1 MKRIEYIESKVKLV
15 DGVADWLCGANG
27 YAGLVEVLPSG
38 SKSLAHVLVVVPTAQ
53 SGRRLRFA
61 LAKRAAAKGWGGLIP
76 PVVAMASTLLNG
88 DRPDVAT
95 EALEIATLAETLLDA
110 DLSEFP
116 VLFPKTPEE
125 CGLRWALDMAESLLG
140 IPQVLG
146 EGAMFAHEVKC
157 DAEKDRWEN
166 IAKLEKLF
174 FAALKRKGFV
184 SRLESR
190 RASVDA
196 GCCIEGV
203 RRIVLPG
210 LADMQPALIRYL
222 ENSSQEITVLVHGE
236 ESDSCRFDEWGRP
249 TEHFAAPISPS
260 DIFPAPT
267 AVIEADDIAGFF
279 REVKQEDALPALAV
293 CDSEMYPELEGAFQN
308 RFSEDELV
316 LRNPTRENVAKSSL
330 GRLLS
335 SILALSESGDY
346 TTFSAFLRSGDV
358 ARWLSDEMNE
368 PSAKIATFIG
378 ALDGVQ
384 NAHLPRT
391 VDETLAAIRSDLAAA
406 RRDSERDALTGL
418 LNVCE
423 LVKSEL
429 GDAFAFLRKMFASVK
444 LDERNP
450 GDRELAAAAEKVREL
465 RREVEVGAI
474 PQRMRGM
481 LFSKL
486 LKRAAYMLEPLSPNI
501 LAANGWLE
509 VPWCDEDELVIA
521 GFNEGCVPESIVG
534 HPFIPDSLRASLG
547 LLTNEMRA
555 KRDTFIFAEAV
566 RCREAGC
573 VRVHMHQ
580 IAGDKNV
587 MKPSRILFGGIEDGD
602 LPGLARRLYAVT
614 KGHEGSPPKQL
625 PDAWRLRLPIP
636 PKERVERQ
644 TMSPTRLDQ
653 YLRCPFNFFLQETF
667 GEASDDRAQELDA
680 MTFGTLCHVVL
691 DRFAKEG
698 PKDSIDEHEIADWL
712 EHEARILLGA
722 YGTSLPAII
731 ELQGESAIARLRNF
745 ASAQASRR
753 KAGWR
758 IIAAEQSLECRIKSS
773 STLLRGKVD
782 RIDENENTG
791 ELAIIDYKTWEAP
804 RDESTSL
811 QLPIYRA
818 MVQCSSR
825 FSSRAADA
833 KALYCILAKRAEDTL
848 FDEARAFGSAGQ
860 SEAEDKVVAALD
872 GIACGIFYPPSR
884 DSDWSRDYAGLIWE
898 SPEQGIDPVWLEDQK
913 ARVQDQH
920 ADNTVL
926 DKLFD

>member
-1 MKRIEYIESKVKLV
+1 MKNIQYINPKIKLV

-27 YAGLVEVLPSG
+27 FAGLVEDTPFG

-61 LAKRAAAKGWGGLIP
+61 LAKRASEKGWGGVLP
-76 PVVAMASTLLNG
+76 PVVAMTSTLLNG
-88 DRPDVAT
+88 DRPDVAS
-95 EALEIATLAETLLDA
+95 EAIEIATLAEVLLDI

-116 VLFPKTPEE
+116 VLFPKVPDER
-125 CGLRWALDMAESLLG
+125 GLRWALDMAERLLG

-146 EGAMFAHEVKC
+146 EGAMFAHEVQC
-157 DAEKDRWEN
+157 DAEKDRWED
-166 IAKLEKLF
+166 IAKLEKF
-174 FAALKRKGFV
+174 FIAALKGKGFI
-184 SRLESR
+184 SRLKSR
-190 RASVDA
+190 RAAVDA
-196 GCCIEGV
+196 GCRIEGV
-203 RRIVLPG
+203 RQIVLPG
-210 LADMQPALIRYL
+210 LPDIQPALVRYL
-222 ENSSQEITVLVHGE
+222 ENSAQEIMVLVHGSE
-236 ESDSCRFDEWGRP
+236 DESSRIDGWGRP
-249 TEHFAAPISPS
+249 VQYFAASIRPS

-267 AVIEADDIAGFF
+267 AVVEADDIAGFF
-279 REVKQEDALPALAV
+279 RSVKPEDALPALAV

-316 LRNPTRENVAKSSL
+316 LRNPTREKSSL
-330 GRLLS
+330 GRLLT

-358 ARWLSDEMNE
+358 ARWLSTELKE
-368 PSAKIATFIG
+368 TPAGIAGFVG
-378 ALDGVQ
+378 ALDSVQ

-391 VDETLAAIRSDLAAA
+391 VDETLSAIRSDLAAA
-406 RRDSERDALTGL
+406 RHDRERDALAGL
-418 LNVCE
+418 LKVCE

-450 GDRELAAAAEKVREL
+450 GDRELVAAAEKVREL
-465 RREVEVGAI
+465 RREVEAGAI
-474 PQRMRGM
+474 PQHMRGM

-486 LKRAAYMLEPLSPNI
+486 LKRVAYMLEPLAPNI

-547 LLTNEMRA
+547 LVTNEMRA
-555 KRDTFIFAEAV
+555 MRDSFIFAEAV
-566 RCREAGC
+566 RCRDAGN

-636 PKERVERQ
+636 PKERIERK
-644 TMSPTRLDQ
+644 TISPTRLDQ

-667 GEASDDRAQELDA
+667 GESSDDRAQELDA
-680 MTFGTLCHVVL
+680 MTFGTLCHEAL

-698 PKDSIDEHEIADWL
+698 PNDSVDAQEIADWL

-745 ASAQASRR
+745 APIQVARR

-773 STLLRGKVD
+773 NTLLRGKVD
-782 RIDENENTG
+782 RIDENEHTG

-825 FSSRAADA
+825 FSARAADA

-872 GIACGIFYPPSR
+872 GIARGIFYPPSK
-884 DSDWSRDYAGLIWE
+884 DSDWSRDYGGLIWE
-898 SPEQGIDPVWLEDQK
+898 SPEQGIDPAWLEDQK
-913 ARVQDQH
+913 SRAEALHNRT
-920 ADNTVL
+920 A
-926 DKLFD
+926 

>member
-1 MKRIEYIESKVKLV
+1 MKRVECIDPNIKLV
-15 DGVADWLCGANG
+15 DGVADWLCGGNG
-27 YAGLVEVLPSG
+27 CAGLVVDAPSG
-38 SKSLAHVLVVVPTAQ
+38 SKSLSHVLVVVPTAQ

-61 LAKRAAAKGWGGLIP
+61 LAKRASEKGWGGILP
-76 PVVAMASTLLNG
+76 PMVVMASSLLNG
-88 DRPDVAT
+88 DRPDVAS
-95 EALEIATLAETLLDA
+95 EAIEIATLAEVLLDA
-110 DLSEFP
+110 DLSELP
-116 VLFPKTPEE
+116 VLFPKPPEE
-125 CGLRWALDMAESLLG
+125 RGLRWALDMAESLLG

-146 EGAMFAHEVKC
+146 EGAIFAQEVKC
-157 DAEKDRWEN
+157 DAEKDRWKD
-166 IAKLEKLF
+166 IAKLERLF
-174 FAALKRKGFV
+174 LAALKRKGFV

-190 RASVDA
+190 RAAVDA
-196 GCCIEGV
+196 GCRIEGIQ
-203 RRIVLPG
+203 RIVLPG
-210 LADMQPALIRYL
+210 LADIQPALVRYL
-222 ENSSQEITVLVHGE
+222 ENSAQEITVLVHGDE
-236 ESDSCRFDEWGRP
+236 VDSSRFDEWGRAV
-249 TEHFAAPISPS
+249 EYFAIAMRPS

-267 AVIEADDIAGFF
+267 AVVEADDIAGFF
-279 REVKQEDALPALAV
+279 RSVDPGDALPALAV

-330 GRLLS
+330 GRLLT
-335 SILALSESGDY
+335 SILALSDSGDY

-358 ARWLSDEMNE
+358 ARWLSNE
-368 PSAKIATFIG
+368 LKETPARIAAFIG
-378 ALDGVQ
+378 ALDSVQ

-391 VDETLAAIRSDLAAA
+391 VDETISAIRSDLAAA
-406 RRDSERDALTGL
+406 RHDGEREALAGL
-418 LNVCE
+418 QKACE

-429 GDAFAFLRKMFASVK
+429 GDAFSFLRKMFASVK

-450 GDRELAAAAEKVREL
+450 GDRELVAAADEVREL

-486 LKRAAYMLEPLSPNI
+486 LKRAAYMLEPLAPNI

-547 LLTNEMRA
+547 LSTNEMRA
-555 KRDTFIFAEAV
+555 IRDSFIFAEAV
-566 RCREAGC
+566 RCRTPGC

-587 MKPSRILFGGIEDGD
+587 MKPSRILFGGIGDGD
-602 LPGLARRLYAVT
+602 LPELARRLYAVT
-614 KGHEGSPPKQL
+614 KGHEGSPPKRL

-636 PKERVERQ
+636 PKERVERK
-644 TMSPTRLDQ
+644 TISPTRLDQ

-667 GEASDDRAQELDA
+667 GEMSDDRAQELDA
-680 MTFGTLCHVVL
+680 MTFGTLCHEVL

-698 PKDSIDEHEIADWL
+698 PKDSVDAQEIADWL
-712 EHEARILLGA
+712 ENEARILLGA
-722 YGTSLPAII
+722 YGASLPAII

-745 ASAQASRR
+745 APIQAERR

-758 IIAAEQSLECRIKSS
+758 IVAAEQSMECRIKSS
-773 STLLRGKVD
+773 TTLLRGKVD
-782 RIDENENTG
+782 RIDENEHTG

-825 FSSRAADA
+825 FSGRAAEA
-833 KALYCILAKRAEDTL
+833 NALYCILARRAEDTM

-872 GIACGIFYPPSR
+872 AIARGVFYPPSKE
-884 DSDWSRDYAGLIWE
+884 SDWARDYGGLIWE

-913 ARVQDQH
+913 ARVECK
-920 ADNTVL
+920 V
-926 DKLFD
+926 F

>member
-1 MKRIEYIESKVKLV
+1 MKNIQYIDPKIKLV
-15 DGVADWLCGANG
+15 DGVADWLCGDNG
-27 YAGLVEVLPSG
+27 YAGAVEELPSG

-61 LAKRAAAKGWGGLIP
+61 LAKHAATNGWGGLVP
-76 PVVAMASTLLNG
+76 PVVAMASSLLNG
-88 DRPDVAT
+88 DSPDVAS
-95 EALEIATLAETLLDA
+95 EAIEIATLAEVLLDI

-116 VLFPKTPEE
+116 LLFPKVPDER
-125 CGLRWALDMAESLLG
+125 GLRWALDTSESLLG

-146 EGAMFAHEVKC
+146 EGAIFAHEVKC
-157 DAEKDRWEN
+157 DEEKERWSD
-166 IAKLEKLF
+166 IAKLEGLF
-174 FAALKRKGFV
+174 LAALKRKGFA

-190 RASVDA
+190 RAAVDA
-196 GCCIEGV
+196 GCRIEGI

-210 LADMQPALIRYL
+210 LADVQPALVRYL
-222 ENSSQEITVLVHGE
+222 ENSSQEITLLVHAE
-236 ESDSCRFDEWGRP
+236 ECDSLRIDDWGRP
-249 TEHFAAPISPS
+249 TEHFSASVRPA

-279 REVKQEDALPALAV
+279 RSVKPEDALPALAV

-308 RFSEDELV
+308 RFAEDELV

-330 GRLLS
+330 GRLLT
-335 SILALSESGDY
+335 SILTLSESGDY

-358 ARWLSDEMNE
+358 ARWLTNE
-368 PSAKIATFIG
+368 LKETPAGIAAFVG
-378 ALDGVQ
+378 ALDSVQ

-391 VDETLAAIRSDLAAA
+391 VEETLSAIRSDLPAA
-406 RRDSERDALTGL
+406 RRDSERDALAGL
-418 LNVCE
+418 LKVCE

-429 GDAFAFLRKMFASVK
+429 GDPFMFLRKMFSFVK

-450 GDRELAAAAEKVREL
+450 GDRELVAAAEKVREL
-465 RREVEVGAI
+465 RREVEVGAV

-486 LKRAAYMLEPLSPNI
+486 LKRAGYMLEPLAPNI

-547 LLTNEMRA
+547 LVTNEMRA
-555 KRDTFIFAEAV
+555 MRDSFIFAEAV

-587 MKPSRILFGGIEDGD
+587 MKPSRILFGGIGDGD

-614 KGHEGSPPKQL
+614 KGHEGSPPKRL
-625 PDAWRLRLPIP
+625 PDAWRLRLPVP
-636 PKERVERQ
+636 PKERVERK
-644 TMSPTRLDQ
+644 TISPTRLDQ

-667 GEASDDRAQELDA
+667 GEPSDDRAQELDA
-680 MTFGTLCHVVL
+680 MTFGTLCHEVL

-698 PKDSIDEHEIADWL
+698 PKDSVDAQEIADWL

-745 ASAQASRR
+745 APAQAARR

-773 STLLRGKVD
+773 NTLLRGKVD
-782 RIDENENTG
+782 RIDENEHTG

-818 MVQCSSR
+818 MVQCSGR
-825 FSSRAADA
+825 FSAHAADA

-860 SEAEDKVVAALD
+860 SEAEDKVVAVLD
-872 GIACGIFYPPSR
+872 GIARGIFYPPSK
-884 DSDWSRDYAGLIWE
+884 DSDWSRDYGGLIWE
-898 SPEQGIDPVWLEDQK
+898 SPEQGIDPAWLEDQK
-913 ARVQDQH
+913 ARVESK
-920 ADNTVL
+920 V
-926 DKLFD
+926 

>member
-1 MKRIEYIESKVKLV
+1 MKNIQYIDPKIKLV
-15 DGVADWLCGANG
+15 DGVADWLCGDNG
-27 YAGLVEVLPSG
+27 YAGAVEELPSG

-61 LAKRAAAKGWGGLIP
+61 LAKRAATKGWGGLVP
-76 PVVAMASTLLNG
+76 PVVAMASSLLNG
-88 DRPDVAT
+88 DSPDVAS
-95 EALEIATLAETLLDA
+95 EAIEIAALAEILLDI
-110 DLSEFP
+110 DLLEFP
-116 VLFPKTPEE
+116 VLFPKIPDER
-125 CGLRWALDMAESLLG
+125 GLRWALDTSESLLG

-146 EGAMFAHEVKC
+146 EGAIFAHEVKC
-157 DAEKDRWEN
+157 DEEKERWSD
-166 IAKLEKLF
+166 IAKLEGLF
-174 FAALKRKGFV
+174 LAALKRKGFA

-190 RASVDA
+190 RAAVDA
-196 GCCIEGV
+196 GCRIEGI

-210 LADMQPALIRYL
+210 LADVQPALVRYL
-222 ENSSQEITVLVHGE
+222 ENSSQEITLLVHAE
-236 ESDSCRFDEWGRP
+236 ECDSLRIDDWGRP
-249 TEHFAAPISPS
+249 TEHFSASVRPA

-279 REVKQEDALPALAV
+279 RSVKPEDALPALAV

-308 RFSEDELV
+308 RFAEDELV

-330 GRLLS
+330 GRLLT
-335 SILALSESGDY
+335 SILTLSESGDY

-358 ARWLSDEMNE
+358 ARWLLNE
-368 PSAKIATFIG
+368 LKDAPAKIATFIG
-378 ALDGVQ
+378 ALDSVQ

-391 VDETLAAIRSDLAAA
+391 VEETLSAIRSDLAAA
-406 RRDSERDALTGL
+406 RRDSERDALAGL
-418 LNVCE
+418 LKVCE

-429 GDAFAFLRKMFASVK
+429 GDPFMFLRKMFSFVK

-450 GDRELAAAAEKVREL
+450 GDRELVAAAEKVREL
-465 RREVEVGAI
+465 RREVEVVAV

-486 LKRAAYMLEPLSPNI
+486 LKRAGYMLEPLAPNI

-547 LLTNEMRA
+547 LVTNEMRA
-555 KRDTFIFAEAV
+555 MRDSFIFAEAV

-587 MKPSRILFGGIEDGD
+587 MKPSRILFGGIGDGD

-614 KGHEGSPPKQL
+614 KGHEGSPPKRL
-625 PDAWRLRLPIP
+625 PDAWRLRLPVP
-636 PKERVERQ
+636 PKERVERK
-644 TMSPTRLDQ
+644 TISPTRLDQ

-667 GEASDDRAQELDA
+667 GEPSDDRAQELDA
-680 MTFGTLCHVVL
+680 MTFGTLCHEVL

-698 PKDSIDEHEIADWL
+698 PKDSVDAQEIADWL

-745 ASAQASRR
+745 APAQAARR

-773 STLLRGKVD
+773 NTLLRGKVD
-782 RIDENENTG
+782 RIDENEHTG

-818 MVQCSSR
+818 MVQCSGR
-825 FSSRAADA
+825 FSAHAADA

-872 GIACGIFYPPSR
+872 GIARGIFYPPSK
-884 DSDWSRDYAGLIWE
+884 DSDWSRDYGGLIWE
-898 SPEQGIDPVWLEDQK
+898 SPEQGIDPIWLDDQK
-913 ARVQDQH
+913 ARTE
-920 ADNTVL
+920 AL
-926 DKLFD
+926 S

>member
-1 MKRIEYIESKVKLV
+1 MKRVECIDPNVKLV
-15 DGVADWLCGANG
+15 DGVADWLCGGNG
-27 YAGLVEVLPSG
+27 CAGLVVDAPSG
-38 SKSLAHVLVVVPTAQ
+38 SKSLSHVLVVVPTAQ

-61 LAKRAAAKGWGGLIP
+61 LAKRASEKGWGGILP
-76 PVVAMASTLLNG
+76 PMVVMASSLLNG
-88 DRPDVAT
+88 DSPDVAS
-95 EALEIATLAETLLDA
+95 EAIEIATLAEVLLDA
-110 DLSEFP
+110 DLSELP
-116 VLFPKTPEE
+116 VLFPKPPEE
-125 CGLRWALDMAESLLG
+125 RGLRWALDMAESLLG
-140 IPQVLG
+140 IPQILG
-146 EGAMFAHEVKC
+146 EGAIFAQEVKC
-157 DAEKDRWEN
+157 DAEKDRWKD
-166 IAKLEKLF
+166 IAKLERLF
-174 FAALKRKGFV
+174 LAALKRKGFV

-190 RASVDA
+190 RAAVDA
-196 GCCIEGV
+196 GCRIEGIQ
-203 RRIVLPG
+203 RIVLPG
-210 LADMQPALIRYL
+210 LADIQPALVRYL
-222 ENSSQEITVLVHGE
+222 ENSAQEITVLVHGDE
-236 ESDSCRFDEWGRP
+236 IDSSRFDEWGRAV
-249 TEHFAAPISPS
+249 EYFAVAMRPS

-267 AVIEADDIAGFF
+267 AVVEADDIAGFF
-279 REVKQEDALPALAV
+279 RSVDPGDALPALAV

-330 GRLLS
+330 GRLLT
-335 SILALSESGDY
+335 SILALSDSGDY

-358 ARWLSDEMNE
+358 ARWLSNE
-368 PSAKIATFIG
+368 LKETPARIAAFIG
-378 ALDGVQ
+378 ALDSVQ

-391 VDETLAAIRSDLAAA
+391 VDETISAIRSNLAAA
-406 RRDSERDALTGL
+406 RHDGEREALAGL
-418 LNVCE
+418 QKACE

-429 GDAFAFLRKMFASVK
+429 GDAFSFLRKMFASVK

-450 GDRELAAAAEKVREL
+450 GDRELVAAADEVREL
-465 RREVEVGAI
+465 RREVEVGAV

-486 LKRAAYMLEPLSPNI
+486 LKRAAYMLEPLAPNI

-547 LLTNEMRA
+547 LSTNEMRA
-555 KRDTFIFAEAV
+555 IRDSFIFAEAV
-566 RCREAGC
+566 RCRTPGC

-587 MKPSRILFGGIEDGD
+587 MKPSRILFGGIGDGD
-602 LPGLARRLYAVT
+602 LPELARRLYAVT
-614 KGHEGSPPKQL
+614 KGHEGSPPKRL

-636 PKERVERQ
+636 PKERVERK
-644 TMSPTRLDQ
+644 TISPTRLDQ

-667 GEASDDRAQELDA
+667 GEMSDDRAQELDA
-680 MTFGTLCHVVL
+680 MTFGTLCHEVL

-698 PKDSIDEHEIADWL
+698 PKDSVDAQEIADWL
-712 EHEARILLGA
+712 ENEARILLGA
-722 YGTSLPAII
+722 YGASLPAII

-745 ASAQASRR
+745 APIQAERR

-758 IIAAEQSLECRIKSS
+758 IVAAEQSMECRIKSS
-773 STLLRGKVD
+773 ATLLRGKVD
-782 RIDENENTG
+782 RIDENEHTG

-825 FSSRAADA
+825 FSGRAAEA
-833 KALYCILAKRAEDTL
+833 NALYCILARRAEDTM

-872 GIACGIFYPPSR
+872 AIARGVFYPPSKE
-884 DSDWSRDYAGLIWE
+884 SDWARDYGGLIWE
-898 SPEQGIDPVWLEDQK
+898 SPGQGIDPVWLEDQK
-913 ARVQDQH
+913 ARVECK
-920 ADNTVL
+920 V
-926 DKLFD
+926 F

>member
-1 MKRIEYIESKVKLV
+1 MKRIEYIDPKVKLV
-15 DGVADWLCGANG
+15 DGVADMLCGGNG
-27 YAGLVEVLPSG
+27 HAGLVEDTPSG
-38 SKSLAHVLVVVPTAQ
+38 AKSLAHVLVVVPTAQ

-76 PVVAMASTLLNG
+76 PAVEMTSTLLNG
-88 DRPDVAT
+88 DRPDAAT
-95 EALEIATLAETLLDA
+95 EAVEIATLAEVLLNA

-116 VLFPKTPEE
+116 VLFPKAPEE
-125 CGLRWALDMAESLLG
+125 RGLRWALDMTESLLG

-157 DAEKDRWEN
+157 DAEKDRWKD

-174 FAALKRKGFV
+174 LAALKRKGFV
-184 SRLESR
+184 SRLEAR
-190 RASVDA
+190 RAAVDA
-196 GCCIEGV
+196 GCRMEGV

-210 LADMQPALIRYL
+210 LADIQPALVRYL
-222 ENSSQEITVLVHGE
+222 ENSTQEIVVLVHGE
-236 ESDSCRFDEWGRP
+236 ESDSFRFDGWGRP
-249 TEHFAAPISPS
+249 TAHFAVPIRPT

-267 AVIEADDIAGFF
+267 AVVEADDIAGFF
-279 REVKQEDALPALAV
+279 RAVKPEDALPALVV

-308 RFSEDELV
+308 RFPEDELA

-358 ARWLSDEMNE
+358 ARWLSGELNE
-368 PSAKIATFIG
+368 PTPKISTFIG

-391 VDETLAAIRSDLAAA
+391 LDETIAAIRSDLASA
-406 RRDSERDALTGL
+406 RRDSERDALAGL
-418 LNVCE
+418 LKVCE
-423 LVKSEL
+423 LIKSEL

-450 GDRELAAAAEKVREL
+450 GDREFVAAAGKVGEL
-465 RREVEVGAI
+465 RREVETDAI
-474 PQRMRGM
+474 PRHMRGM
-481 LFSKL
+481 LFFKL
-486 LKRAAYMLEPLSPNI
+486 LKRAAYMLEPLAPNI

-509 VPWCDEDELVIA
+509 MPWCDEDELVIA

-534 HPFIPDSLRASLG
+534 HPFIPDSLRSSLG

-555 KRDTFIFAEAV
+555 MRDSFLFSEAV
-566 RCREAGC
+566 RCRGAGC

-602 LPGLARRLYAVT
+602 LPKLARRLYSVT
-614 KGHEGSPPKQL
+614 EGHEGSPPKQL

-636 PKERVERQ
+636 PKERVERK
-644 TMSPTRLDQ
+644 TISPTRLDQ

-667 GEASDDRAQELDA
+667 GESSDDRAQELDA
-680 MTFGTLCHVVL
+680 MTFGTLCHEVL

-698 PKDSIDEHEIADWL
+698 PKDSVDTREIADWL

-722 YGTSLPAII
+722 YGASLPAII

-745 ASAQASRR
+745 APVQAARR

-758 IIAAEQSLECRIKSS
+758 IIASEQGMECRIKSS
-773 STLLRGKVD
+773 GTLIRGKVD
-782 RIDENENTG
+782 RIDENELTG
-791 ELAIIDYKTWEAP
+791 ELAIVDYKTWEAP

-818 MVQCSSR
+818 MVQCNSR
-825 FSSRAADA
+825 FSDRAAEA

-872 GIACGIFYPPSR
+872 RLARGIFYPPSK
-884 DSDWSRDYAGLIWE
+884 DSDWSRDYGGLIWE
-898 SPEQGIDPVWLEDQK
+898 SPEQGIDPAWLEDQK
-913 ARVQDQH
+913 GRTRTDAGCEDGRISV
-920 ADNTVL
+920 
-926 DKLFD
+926 

>member
-1 MKRIEYIESKVKLV
+1 MKNIQYIDPKIKLA
-15 DGVADWLCGANG
+15 DGVSDWLCGENG
-27 YAGLVEVLPSG
+27 WTGLVEDTPSG

-61 LAKRAAAKGWGGLIP
+61 LAKRASEKGWGGVLP
-76 PVVAMASTLLNG
+76 PVVAMTSSLLNG

-95 EALEIATLAETLLDA
+95 EAIEIATLAEVLLDI

-116 VLFPKTPEE
+116 VLFPKVPDER
-125 CGLRWALDMAESLLG
+125 GLRWALDMAESLLG

-157 DAEKDRWEN
+157 DAEKDRWED
-166 IAKLEKLF
+166 IAKLEGMFL
-174 FAALKRKGFV
+174 AALKRKGFS

-190 RASVDA
+190 RAAVDA
-196 GCCIEGV
+196 GCRIEGI

-210 LADMQPALIRYL
+210 LADIQPALVRYL

-236 ESDSCRFDEWGRP
+236 ENDSSRFDGWGRP
-249 TEHFAAPISPS
+249 VQYFAASIRPS

-267 AVIEADDIAGFF
+267 AVVEADDIAGFF
-279 REVKQEDALPALAV
+279 RSVKPEDALPALAV

-330 GRLLS
+330 GRLLT

-358 ARWLSDEMNE
+358 ARWLSTELKE
-368 PSAKIATFIG
+368 TPAGIAGFVG
-378 ALDGVQ
+378 ALDSVQ

-391 VDETLAAIRSDLAAA
+391 VDETLSAIRSDIAAA
-406 RRDSERDALTGL
+406 RHDRERDALAGL
-418 LNVCE
+418 LKVCE

-450 GDRELAAAAEKVREL
+450 GDRELVAAAEKVREL
-465 RREVEVGAI
+465 RREVEAGAI

-486 LKRAAYMLEPLSPNI
+486 LKRAAYMLEPLAPNI

-547 LLTNEMRA
+547 LVTNEMRA
-555 KRDTFIFAEAV
+555 MRDSFIFVEAV
-566 RCREAGC
+566 RCRDAGN

-587 MKPSRILFGGIEDGD
+587 MKPSRILFGGIGDGD

-625 PDAWRLRLPIP
+625 PDTWRLRLPIP
-636 PKERVERQ
+636 PKERIERK
-644 TMSPTRLDQ
+644 TISPTRLDQ

-667 GEASDDRAQELDA
+667 GESSDDRAQELDA
-680 MTFGTLCHVVL
+680 MTFGTLCHEAL

-698 PKDSIDEHEIADWL
+698 PNDSVDAQEIADWL

-745 ASAQASRR
+745 APIQVARR

-773 STLLRGKVD
+773 NTLLRGKVD
-782 RIDENENTG
+782 RIDENEHTG

-825 FSSRAADA
+825 FSARAADA

-872 GIACGIFYPPSR
+872 GIARGLFYPPSK
-884 DSDWSRDYAGLIWE
+884 DSDWSRDYGGLIWE
-898 SPEQGIDPVWLEDQK
+898 SPEQGIDPAWLEDQK
-913 ARVQDQH
+913 ARVEALRS
-920 ADNTVL
+920 AD
-926 DKLFD
+926 

>member
-1 MKRIEYIESKVKLV
+1 MKNIQYIDPKIKLV
-15 DGVADWLCGANG
+15 DGVADWLCGDNG
-27 YAGLVEVLPSG
+27 YAGVVEELPSG

-61 LAKRAAAKGWGGLIP
+61 LAKRAATKGWGGVLP
-76 PVVAMASTLLNG
+76 PVVAMTSALLNEG
-88 DRPDVAT
+88 RPDVAT
-95 EALEIATLAETLLDA
+95 EAIEIATLAEVLLDA

-116 VLFPKTPEE
+116 ILFPRPPEE
-125 CGLRWALDMAESLLG
+125 RGLRWALDTSESLLG

-146 EGAMFAHEVKC
+146 ESAMFAHEVEC
-157 DAEKDRWEN
+157 DEEKERWSD
-166 IAKLEKLF
+166 IAKLEGLF
-174 FAALKRKGFV
+174 LAALKRKGFA

-190 RASVDA
+190 RAAVDA
-196 GCCIEGV
+196 GCRIEGI

-210 LADMQPALIRYL
+210 LADVQPALVRYL
-222 ENSSQEITVLVHGE
+222 ENSSQEITLLVHAE
-236 ESDSCRFDEWGRP
+236 ECDSLRIDDWGRP
-249 TEHFAAPISPS
+249 TEHFSASVRPA

-279 REVKQEDALPALAV
+279 RSVKPEDALPALAV

-308 RFSEDELV
+308 RFAEDELV

-330 GRLLS
+330 GRLLT
-335 SILALSESGDY
+335 SILTLSESGDY

-358 ARWLSDEMNE
+358 ARWLTNE
-368 PSAKIATFIG
+368 LKETPAGIAAFVG
-378 ALDGVQ
+378 ALDSVQ

-391 VDETLAAIRSDLAAA
+391 VDETLSAIRSDLAAA
-406 RRDSERDALTGL
+406 RRDSERDALAGL
-418 LNVCE
+418 LKVCE

-429 GDAFAFLRKMFASVK
+429 GDPFMFLRKMFSFVK

-450 GDRELAAAAEKVREL
+450 GDRELVAAAEKVREL
-465 RREVEVGAI
+465 RREVEVVAV

-486 LKRAAYMLEPLSPNI
+486 LKRAGYMLEPLAPNI

-547 LLTNEMRA
+547 LVTNEMRA
-555 KRDTFIFAEAV
+555 MRDSFIFAEAV

-587 MKPSRILFGGIEDGD
+587 MKPSRILFGGIGDGD

-614 KGHEGSPPKQL
+614 KGHEGSPPKRL
-625 PDAWRLRLPIP
+625 PDAWRLRLPVP
-636 PKERVERQ
+636 PKERIERK
-644 TMSPTRLDQ
+644 TISPTRLDQ

-667 GEASDDRAQELDA
+667 GESSDDRAQELDA
-680 MTFGTLCHVVL
+680 MTFGTLCHEVL

-698 PKDSIDEHEIADWL
+698 PKDSVDAQEIADWL
-712 EHEARILLGA
+712 EHEARIFLGA

-745 ASAQASRR
+745 ASAQAARR

-773 STLLRGKVD
+773 NTLLRGKVD
-782 RIDENENTG
+782 RIDENEHTG

-818 MVQCSSR
+818 MVQCSGR
-825 FSSRAADA
+825 FSAHAADA

-872 GIACGIFYPPSR
+872 GIARGIFYPPSK
-884 DSDWSRDYAGLIWE
+884 DSDWSRDYGGLIWE
-898 SPEQGIDPVWLEDQK
+898 SPEQGIDPIWLDDQK
-913 ARVQDQH
+913 ARTEALRS
-920 ADNTVL
+920 AD
-926 DKLFD
+926 

>member
-1 MKRIEYIESKVKLV
+1 MKNIQYIDPKIKLV
-15 DGVADWLCGANG
+15 DGVADWLCGDNG
-27 YAGLVEVLPSG
+27 YAGVVEELPSG

-61 LAKRAAAKGWGGLIP
+61 LAKRAATKGWGGVLP
-76 PVVAMASTLLNG
+76 PVVAMTSALLNEG
-88 DRPDVAT
+88 RPDVAT
-95 EALEIATLAETLLDA
+95 EAIEIATLAEVLLDA

-116 VLFPKTPEE
+116 ILFPRPPQER
-125 CGLRWALDMAESLLG
+125 GLRWALDTSESLLG

-146 EGAMFAHEVKC
+146 EGAIFAHEVKC
-157 DAEKDRWEN
+157 DEEKDRWED

-174 FAALKRKGFV
+174 LAALKGKGFV

-190 RASVDA
+190 RAAVDA
-196 GCCIEGV
+196 GCHIEGI

-210 LADMQPALIRYL
+210 LADIQPALVRYL
-222 ENSSQEITVLVHGE
+222 ENSVQEITVLVHGDE
-236 ESDSCRFDEWGRP
+236 NESPRFDEWGRP
-249 TEHFAAPISPS
+249 VEYFAAAIRPS

-267 AVIEADDIAGFF
+267 AVVEADDIAGFF
-279 REVKQEDALPALAV
+279 RAVDSKDALPALAV
-293 CDSEMYPELEGAFQN
+293 CDSEMYPELEGAFRN

-330 GRLLS
+330 GRLLT
-335 SILALSESGDY
+335 SILALSEGGDY

-358 ARWLSDEMNE
+358 ARWLSNE
-368 PSAKIATFIG
+368 LKVAPAKVATFIG

-391 VDETLAAIRSDLAAA
+391 VDETLSAIRNDIAAA
-406 RRDSERDALTGL
+406 RHDQERDALAGL
-418 LNVCE
+418 LKVCE

-429 GDAFAFLRKMFASVK
+429 GDAFAFLRKMFAFVK

-450 GDRELAAAAEKVREL
+450 GDRELVAAAEEVREL
-465 RREVEVGAI
+465 KREVEVGAI

-486 LKRAAYMLEPLSPNI
+486 LKRAAYMLEPLAPNI

-555 KRDTFIFAEAV
+555 MRDSFIFAEAV
-566 RCREAGC
+566 RCRAAGC

-587 MKPSRILFGGIEDGD
+587 MKPSRILFGGIGDGD

-614 KGHEGSPPKQL
+614 KGHEGSPPKRL

-636 PKERVERQ
+636 PKERVERK
-644 TMSPTRLDQ
+644 TISPTRLDQ

-667 GEASDDRAQELDA
+667 GESSDDRAQELDA
-680 MTFGTLCHVVL
+680 MTFGTLCHEVL

-698 PKDSIDEHEIADWL
+698 PKDSVDAQEIADGL

-731 ELQGESAIARLRNF
+731 ELQGESAIVRLRNF
-745 ASAQASRR
+745 APAQAARR

-773 STLLRGKVD
+773 TTLLRGKVD
-782 RIDENENTG
+782 RIDENEHTG
-791 ELAIIDYKTWEAP
+791 ELAVIDYKTWEAP

-818 MVQCSSR
+818 MVQCNGR
-825 FSSRAADA
+825 FSDRAADA

-872 GIACGIFYPPSR
+872 GIARGIFYPPSKE
-884 DSDWSRDYAGLIWE
+884 SDWNRDYGGLIWE

-913 ARVQDQH
+913 ARVESK
-920 ADNTVL
+920 V
-926 DKLFD
+926 

>member
-1 MKRIEYIESKVKLV
+1 MKSIQYIDPKVKLV
-15 DGVADWLCGANG
+15 DGVADWLCGDSG
-27 YAGLVEVLPSG
+27 HAGLVEELPSG

-76 PVVAMASTLLNG
+76 PVIAMTSVLLNG
-88 DRPDVAT
+88 DGPDVAT

-116 VLFPKTPEE
+116 VLFPKSPEKR
-125 CGLRWALDMAESLLG
+125 GLRWALDMAESLLG

-157 DAEKDRWEN
+157 DAEKERWVD
-166 IAKLEKLF
+166 IAKLEGSFL
-174 FAALKRKGFV
+174 AALKGKGFI

-190 RASVDA
+190 RAMVDA
-196 GCCIEGV
+196 GCRIEGV

-210 LADMQPALIRYL
+210 LPDVQPAFVRHL
-222 ENSSQEITVLVHGE
+222 ENSTQEITVLVHGE
-236 ESDSCRFDEWGRP
+236 ERDFLRFDGWGRP
-249 TEHFAAPISPS
+249 AEHFAAHVSPT

-267 AVIEADDIAGFF
+267 AVVEADDIAGFF
-279 REVKQEDALPALAV
+279 RAVKKEEALPALAV

-316 LRNPTRENVAKSSL
+316 LRNPIRENVAKSSL

-335 SILALSESGDY
+335 AVLALSESGDY

-358 ARWLSDEMNE
+358 ARWLSAELDES
-368 PSAKIATFIG
+368 PAKIATFVG

-406 RRDSERDALTGL
+406 GRDGERDALTGL
-418 LNVCE
+418 LKVCE
-423 LVKSEL
+423 LVKAEL
-429 GDAFAFLRKMFASVK
+429 GDSFAFLCKMFASVK

-450 GDRELAAAAEKVREL
+450 GDRELVAAAEKVREL
-465 RREVEVGAI
+465 RREVEIDAI

-486 LKRAAYMLEPLSPNI
+486 LKRAAYMLEPLAPNI

-547 LLTNEMRA
+547 LVTNEMRA
-555 KRDTFIFAEAV
+555 MRDSFIFAEAV

-587 MKPSRILFGGIEDGD
+587 MKPSRILFGGIGDGD

-614 KGHEGSPPKQL
+614 KGHEGSPPKRL

-636 PKERVERQ
+636 PRERVERR
-644 TMSPTRLDQ
+644 TISPTRLDQ

-667 GEASDDRAQELDA
+667 GDPSDDRAQELDA
-680 MTFGTLCHVVL
+680 MTFGTLCHEVL

-698 PKDSIDEHEIADWL
+698 PKDSVDAQEIADWL

-745 ASAQASRR
+745 APVQAARR
-753 KAGWR
+753 KGGWR

-773 STLLRGKVD
+773 GTLLRGKVD
-782 RIDENENTG
+782 RIDENEHTG

-818 MVQCSSR
+818 MVQCCGR
-825 FSSRAADA
+825 YSSRASEA

-848 FDEARAFGSAGQ
+848 FDEVRAFGSAGQ

-872 GIACGIFYPPSR
+872 GIARGIFYPPSK
-884 DSDWSRDYAGLIWE
+884 DSDWSRDYGGLIWE
-898 SPEQGIDPVWLEDQK
+898 SPEQGIDPAWLEDQK
-913 ARVQDQH
+913 ARVAVALH
-920 ADNTVL
+920 N
-926 DKLFD
+926 

>member
-1 MKRIEYIESKVKLV
+1 
-15 DGVADWLCGANG
+15 
-27 YAGLVEVLPSG
+27 
-38 SKSLAHVLVVVPTAQ
+38 
-53 SGRRLRFA
+53 
-61 LAKRAAAKGWGGLIP
+61 
-76 PVVAMASTLLNG
+76 
-88 DRPDVAT
+88 
-95 EALEIATLAETLLDA
+95 
-110 DLSEFP
+110 
-116 VLFPKTPEE
+116 
-125 CGLRWALDMAESLLG
+125 
-140 IPQVLG
+140 
-146 EGAMFAHEVKC
+146 
-157 DAEKDRWEN
+157 
-166 IAKLEKLF
+166 
-174 FAALKRKGFV
+174 
-184 SRLESR
+184 
-190 RASVDA
+190 
-196 GCCIEGV
+196 
-203 RRIVLPG
+203 
-210 LADMQPALIRYL
+210 
-222 ENSSQEITVLVHGE
+222 
-236 ESDSCRFDEWGRP
+236 
-249 TEHFAAPISPS
+249 
-260 DIFPAPT
+260 
-267 AVIEADDIAGFF
+267 
-279 REVKQEDALPALAV
+279 
-293 CDSEMYPELEGAFQN
+293 
-308 RFSEDELV
+308 
-316 LRNPTRENVAKSSL
+316 
-330 GRLLS
+330 
-335 SILALSESGDY
+335 ALSESGDY
-346 TTFSAFLRSGDV
+346 TIFSAFLRSGDV
-358 ARWLSDEMNE
+358 ARWLSTELKE
-368 PSAKIATFIG
+368 TPAGIAGFVG
-378 ALDGVQ
+378 ALDSVQ

-391 VDETLAAIRSDLAAA
+391 VDETLSAIRSDLAAA
-406 RRDSERDALTGL
+406 RHDRERDALAGL
-418 LNVCE
+418 LKVCE

-450 GDRELAAAAEKVREL
+450 GDRELVAAAEKVREL
-465 RREVEVGAI
+465 KREVEVGAI

-486 LKRAAYMLEPLSPNI
+486 LKRAAYMLEPLAPNI

-547 LLTNEMRA
+547 LVTNEMRA
-555 KRDTFIFAEAV
+555 MRDSFIFAEAV
-566 RCREAGC
+566 RCREAGS

-636 PKERVERQ
+636 PKERIERK
-644 TMSPTRLDQ
+644 TISPTRLDQ

-667 GEASDDRAQELDA
+667 GESSDDRAQELDA
-680 MTFGTLCHVVL
+680 MTFGTLCHEAL

-698 PKDSIDEHEIADWL
+698 PKDSVDAQEIADWL

-745 ASAQASRR
+745 APIQVERR

-773 STLLRGKVD
+773 NTLLRGKVD
-782 RIDENENTG
+782 RIDENEHTG

-825 FSSRAADA
+825 FSARAAEA
-833 KALYCILAKRAEDTL
+833 KTLYCILAKRAEDTL

-872 GIACGIFYPPSR
+872 GIARGIFYPPSK
-884 DSDWSRDYAGLIWE
+884 DSDWSRDYGGLIWE
-898 SPEQGIDPVWLEDQK
+898 SPEQGIDPAWLEDQK
-913 ARVQDQH
+913 SRAEALHNRT
-920 ADNTVL
+920 A
-926 DKLFD
+926 

>member
-1 MKRIEYIESKVKLV
+1 MKSIRYIRPGIKLA
-15 DGVADWLCGANG
+15 DGVADWLCGG
-27 YAGLVEVLPSG
+27 CGSAGLVEELPSG

-61 LAKRAAAKGWGGLIP
+61 LAKRAAARGWGGLIP
-76 PVVAMASTLLNG
+76 PVVAMSSALLNG
-88 DRPDVAT
+88 DLPNVAT
-95 EALEIATLAETLLDA
+95 EAVEIAALAEVLLDA
-110 DLSEFP
+110 DLSKFP
-116 VLFPKTPEE
+116 VLFPKAPEE
-125 CGLRWALDMAESLLG
+125 RGLRWALDAAESLLG

-146 EGAMFAHEVKC
+146 EGAIYAHEVRC
-157 DAEKDRWEN
+157 DAEKDRWDDIARLEN
-166 IAKLEKLF
+166 VF
-174 FAALKRKGFV
+174 FSALRRKGLV

-190 RASVDA
+190 RMAVDS
-196 GCCIEGV
+196 GCRVGGV
-203 RRIVLPG
+203 RQIVLPG
-210 LADMQPALIRYL
+210 LADIQPALVRYL
-222 ENSSQEITVLVHGE
+222 ENSSQDVTVLLHGDE
-236 ESDSCRFDEWGRP
+236 DDSRRFDPWGRP
-249 TEHFAAPISPS
+249 TEYFAAPIRSA

-267 AVIEADDIAGFF
+267 AVVEADDIAGFF
-279 REVKQEDALPALAV
+279 RSVKSGDAFPALAV

-308 RFSEDELV
+308 RFSENELV

-335 SILALSESGDY
+335 SVLALSESGEY
-346 TTFSAFLRSGDV
+346 RTFSAFLRSGDV
-358 ARWLSDEMNE
+358 ARWLA
-368 PSAKIATFIG
+368 SALEVSPAVIASFVG

-391 VDETLAAIRSDLAAA
+391 VDETVAAVRSDLAAA
-406 RRDSERDALTGL
+406 RRECEREALSGL
-418 LNVCE
+418 LKICE
-423 LVKSEL
+423 LVKSEI
-429 GDAFAFLRKMFASVK
+429 GDAFAFLRRMFESVR

-450 GDRELAAAAEKVREL
+450 GDRELVAVAEKLREL
-465 RREVEVGAI
+465 RSEVEADWI

-486 LKRAAYMLEPLSPNI
+486 LKRAAYMLEPLAPNI

-509 VPWCDEDELVIA
+509 IPWCDEDELVIA

-547 LLTNEMRA
+547 LATNEMRA
-555 KRDTFIFAEAV
+555 MRDSFILAEAV
-566 RCREAGC
+566 RCRGEGC
-573 VRVHMHQ
+573 VRIHMHQ

-587 MKPSRILFGGIEDGD
+587 MKPSRILFGGIGDED

-614 KGHEGSPPKQL
+614 KGNEGSPPKRL
-625 PDAWRLRLPIP
+625 PDAWRLRLPFP
-636 PKERVERQ
+636 PKERVERR
-644 TMSPTRLDQ
+644 TISPTRLDQ

-667 GEASDDRAQELDA
+667 GEPADDRAQELDA
-680 MTFGTLCHVVL
+680 MTFGTFCHEVL

-698 PKDSIDEHEIADWL
+698 PKDSVDAPEIADWL

-745 ASAQASRR
+745 APAQAARR

-773 STLLRGKVD
+773 NTLLRGKVD
-782 RIDENENTG
+782 RIDENEQTG
-791 ELAIIDYKTWEAP
+791 ELAIIDYKTWETP

-818 MVQCSSR
+818 MVQCSGR
-825 FSSRAADA
+825 FSGRAADA

-848 FDEARAFGSAGQ
+848 FDESRACGPAGQ
-860 SEAEDKVVAALD
+860 SEAEDRVVAALD
-872 GIACGIFYPPSR
+872 GIARGIFYPPSK
-884 DSDWSRDYAGLIWE
+884 DSDWLRDYGRLVWE
-898 SPEQGIDPVWLEDQK
+898 SPEQGIDPAWIEDQK
-913 ARVQDQH
+913 ARAVP
-920 ADNTVL
+920 
-926 DKLFD
+926 